1 MFNIG
6 NTLKHRPKLSQNL
19 LALAF
24 YVILSIVVTWP
35 ALVHLRDRVLGAYPG
50 DNFQFLWALWY
61 TAHAIIDLHRSPFF
75 DPSIYFPFGFSL
87 FRNLGEVSPATILV
101 SVPLTRLLGEVA
113 TYNLLIITS
122 FALTGFATFLL
133 ARALRAGFPG
143 ALVAGIGVGF
153 CSYHFAHA
161 GGHLSLASTQWIP
174 FFFLYLERILQ
185 RPSIRKALLLGLF
198 YALSALVSW
207 YYASLLPIAAVL
219 YLSLRLNYFKHPKR
233 LARLIK
239 PGLAA
244 VACSAVLVLPF
255 AVPYVLALKHGT
267 METRSLEESQAF
279 SASVADFFIPSV
291 RHPLFGRW
299 IAQHWRSGANGLWGE
314 WEVYLGTLIVPL
326 ALLGI
331 IRSKDRRITA
341 GLIAMGAG
349 AFVLALGP
357 TLYFVHPPSL
367 RGAANLA
374 PLSHIPLP
382 VLALKDIPPF
392 SFLRCWAR
400 MGFFL
405 ELAVS
410 LLAAKGLTYLLEL
423 VPRRAI
429 ARHAVAIIVIS
440 LATLDSMAVPFGM
453 ALVAPRPV
461 DRWLAA
467 QPGKFAVMEY
477 PIPEHA
483 YSGPAMYSTRLSGKQ
498 IIMGYGS
505 NPPNLRYFETL
516 STFPSPQALD
526 LLQRWG
532 TRFVLVDEKL
542 YQRGSEFW
550 QLWQT
555 WASLEPA
562 IRDSSRLQEVT
573 ALEGIHVYKLKSR
586 EIQPLSEE
594 LVSNPGFESE
604 SGGEIQ
610 GWTLVGH
617 PRIGRSGTKAHNG
630 SNSCC
635 VTTSDYLVSNPIP
648 IESGR
653 CYLLELFNRRARSK
667 PAHVRLQ
674 VIWLDAA
681 EHPLEPSTAAIRF
694 VEATGQWQPARDE
707 FLAPAGSRYAMIYA
721 VTHSG
726 TACLDDYSLREISS
740 DCEPNL
746 SAIPNP
752 AVRPPGAKQSRSSIS
767 WNSHSGAGAH
777 VGLSINGQPETRFA
791 EGPAGMRIFDIETG
805 SRWEF
810 RLYDGMSSAPVRTT
824 AVTSETIP
832 LLSASPVIFQSPSA
846 LGKTTISWNM
856 PNHSEA
862 EVWVSHDGNPEQLFV
877 RGASGSQ
884 DAPWIARGSTYE
896 FRLYAALPKRR
907 LIGKLT
913 VRATE
918 PSP

>member
-1 MFNIG
+1 
-6 NTLKHRPKLSQNL
+6 
-19 LALAF
+19 
-24 YVILSIVVTWP
+24 
-35 ALVHLRDRVLGAYPG
+35 
-50 DNFQFLWALWY
+50 
-61 TAHAIIDLHRSPFF
+61 
-75 DPSIYFPFGFSL
+75 
-87 FRNLGEVSPATILV
+87 
-101 SVPLTRLLGEVA
+101 
-113 TYNLLIITS
+113 
-122 FALTGFATFLL
+122 
-133 ARALRAGFPG
+133 
-143 ALVAGIGVGF
+143 
-153 CSYHFAHA
+153 
-161 GGHLSLASTQWIP
+161 
-174 FFFLYLERILQ
+174 
-185 RPSIRKALLLGLF
+185 
-198 YALSALVSW
+198 
-207 YYASLLPIAAVL
+207 
-219 YLSLRLNYFKHPKR
+219 
-233 LARLIK
+233 
-239 PGLAA
+239 
-244 VACSAVLVLPF
+244 
-255 AVPYVLALKHGT
+255 

-367 RGAANLA
+367 GGAANLA

-400 MGFFL
+400 MGLFL

-423 VPRRAI
+423 LPRRAI

-532 TRFVLVDEKL
+532 ARFVLVDEKL

-586 EIQPLSEE
+586 EIQPLSGE

-648 IESGR
+648 IGSG
-653 CYLLELFNRRARSK
+653 
-667 PAHVRLQ
+667 HDTRLK
-674 VIWLDAA
+674 
-681 EHPLEPSTAAIRF
+681 F
-694 VEATGQWQPARDE
+694 
-707 FLAPAGSRYAMIYA
+707 
-721 VTHSG
+721 
-726 TACLDDYSLREISS
+726 
-740 DCEPNL
+740 
-746 SAIPNP
+746 
-752 AVRPPGAKQSRSSIS
+752 
-767 WNSHSGAGAH
+767 
-777 VGLSINGQPETRFA
+777 
-791 EGPAGMRIFDIETG
+791 
-805 SRWEF
+805 
-810 RLYDGMSSAPVRTT
+810 
-824 AVTSETIP
+824 
-832 LLSASPVIFQSPSA
+832 
-846 LGKTTISWNM
+846 
-856 PNHSEA
+856 
-862 EVWVSHDGNPEQLFV
+862 
-877 RGASGSQ
+877 
-884 DAPWIARGSTYE
+884 
-896 FRLYAALPKRR
+896 
-907 LIGKLT
+907 
-913 VRATE
+913 
-918 PSP
+918 